1 VAAYAAPKSYQQHDV
16 LTAPPGR
23 LVVLLYDGAIRFL
36 RQAAVLTRQADV
48 QRANTALQR
57 GEAIIAELLSTLDY
71 ERGGEIATNL
81 RDLYLFC
88 QRELNAARI
97 ERDAD
102 RIDVVVELLLEL
114 RDAWAQVDPGS
125 QAA

>member
-1 VAAYAAPKSYQQHDV
+1 MAAYAAPKSYQQNDV

-36 RQAAVLTRQADV
+36 RQAAVLTRQGDV
-48 QRANTALQR
+48 QRTNTAMQR

-71 ERGGEIATNL
+71 ERGGEIAASL

-88 QRELNAARI
+88 QRELNTARI

-102 RIDVVVELLLEL
+102 RIDVIVELLLEL
-114 RDAWAQVDPGS
+114 REAWSQVDPDSKG
-125 QAA
+125 